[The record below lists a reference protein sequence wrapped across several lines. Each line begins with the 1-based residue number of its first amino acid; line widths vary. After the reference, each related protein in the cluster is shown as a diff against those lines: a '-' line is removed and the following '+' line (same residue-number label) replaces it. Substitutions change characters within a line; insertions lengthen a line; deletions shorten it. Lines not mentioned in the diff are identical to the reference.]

1 MAKKLLPAQILFTR
15 TTEFLGKQLRIRNHI
30 SLGHLTDF
38 FINALFSKSMDK
50 RFLLDPIIPDNQA
63 GNKKAAL

>member
-1 MAKKLLPAQILFTR
+1 MVKKLLPAQILFTR
-15 TTEFLGKQLRIRNHI
+15 TAELLGKQLRIRNHI

-50 RFLLDPIIPDNQA
+50 RFLLELFFPDKQA

>member
-1 MAKKLLPAQILFTR
+1 MVKKLLPAQILFTR

-38 FINALFSKSMDK
+38 FINALFSKSMEK
-50 RFLLDPIIPDNQA
+50 RFLFEPFFPDKQA
-63 GNKKAAL
+63 ENRKAAL

>member
-1 MAKKLLPAQILFTR
+1 MVKKLLPAQILFTR
-15 TTEFLGKQLRIRNHI
+15 TAELLGKQLRIRNHI

-50 RFLLDPIIPDNQA
+50 RFLLEPFFSR
-63 GNKKAAL
+63 

>member
-15 TTEFLGKQLRIRNHI
+15 TAEFLSKQLRIRNHI

-38 FINALFSKSMDK
+38 STNALFSKSMDK
-50 RFLLDPIIPDNQA
+50 RFLLEPFFPDKQA

>member
-1 MAKKLLPAQILFTR
+1 MVKKLLPAQILFTR
-15 TTEFLGKQLRIRNHI
+15 TAHFMSKQLRIRNHI
-30 SLGHLTDF
+30 SLCHLTDF

-50 RFLLDPIIPDNQA
+50 RFLLEPFFPDKQA

>member
-15 TTEFLGKQLRIRNHI
+15 TAEFLGKQLRIRNHI

-50 RFLLDPIIPDNQA
+50 RFLLEPFFPDKQA